1 MPHNPT
7 TSYPTSSLAG
17 DPYQQK
23 LPLSG
28 APSYS
33 TEPQEMSSLGGH
45 QQHATSMPSVQ
56 LSLVAQQ
63 DPTQPPPPIRTQ
75 FATYTSAPPP
85 HISLSAPSDNSLNVP
100 RYVDNNPRPSKSPRH
115 ASHQSIHSASSIS
128 ADTTSGEY
136 RYGPP
141 TGYASVG
148 SSELSPQ
155 SQSGGGGG
163 PSQPT
168 SAQQQPPS
176 QQSQYPPPNPQQQ
189 DNNNN
194 NNPGSAGGA
203 SNPGSAPQQQ
213 STGPP
218 PPRDYYPSSQSW
230 TSTAGESPAAAY
242 GATTAGDHR
251 PYAYPPPSIKNEHGH
266 GQHPGG
272 GAGTTAPHAV
282 PGGYGVPH
290 YAWNAT

>member
-33 TEPQEMSSLGGH
+33 TEPQEMNSLGH
-45 QQHATSMPSVQ
+45 QQHAASMPSVQ

-75 FATYTSAPPP
+75 FATYTTAPPP

-168 SAQQQPPS
+168 SAQQPPS
-176 QQSQYPPPNPQQQ
+176 QQQSQYPPPNPQQQ

-194 NNPGSAGGA
+194 NPGSAGGA
-203 SNPGSAPQQQ
+203 SNPGSGAPQQ

-230 TSTAGESPAAAY
+230 TSTAG
-242 GATTAGDHR
+242 DHR
-251 PYAYPPPSIKNEHGH
+251 PYAYPPPSIKNEHG
-266 GQHPGG
+266 QHPG